1 MGWNQGQGL
10 GRANQGIVEPIKAE
24 QRSHSAGLGTP
35 GSNLPY
41 VGGDYRAAVR
51 SVARARFQQML

>member
-1 MGWNQGQGL
+1 MFKTFYQ
-10 GRANQGIVEPIKAE
+10 AE
-24 QRSHSAGLGTP
+24 QRSRSAGLGAP
-35 GSNLPY
+35 GSNIPY